1 MKDTKYFYEEYWKER
16 EKTHRL
22 YVLPEMWVPPRIT
35 IAALMIIESIKSD
48 KMRDGKRAILDVGC
62 GEGILGK
69 TLRESGK
76 QGTFRNEL
84 ILVGVDISD
93 TALRHATKYYDKLFR
108 ANIEL
113 DEWTASL
120 GGEMFDYV
128 VCLEILEHLFEP
140 KAVLQQIRKVMKP
153 NAYLIASFPNIAFW
167 RYRLDLLRGKV
178 PRGYT
183 LYHPA
188 EHIQNF
194 TLNSFRQLLLDAGF
208 RVVELEGQRIYPKF
222 LRPRRLFD
230 PILRRFLSLF
240 GYQIVIKAQVSEEA
254 VDKENSV

>member
-1 MKDTKYFYEEYWKER
+1 MKDTKDFYEEYWKER
-16 EKTHRL
+16 ENTQRL
-22 YVLPEMWVPPRIT
+22 HVLPEMWVPHRIT
-35 IAALMIIESIKSD
+35 IAALMLLESIKSD
-48 KMRDGKRAILDVGC
+48 EMRSGKRAILDVGC

-69 TLRESGK
+69 TLRESSK

-93 TALRHATKYYDKLFR
+93 TALRHAMKYYDKVFR

-113 DEWTASL
+113 DEWTDSL
-120 GGEMFDYV
+120 GGEMFDCV
-128 VCLEILEHLFEP
+128 ICLEILEHLFEP
-140 KAVLQQIRKVMKP
+140 KAVLQQIRRVMKP
-153 NAYLIASFPNIAFW
+153 DAYLIASFPNIAFW
-167 RYRLDLLRGKV
+167 KYRLDLLRGKL
-178 PRGYT
+178 PKGYT

-194 TLNSFRQLLLDAGF
+194 TLDSFRQLLRDTDF
-208 RVVELEGQRIYPKF
+208 QVVELEGQRIYPKF

-240 GYQIVIKAQVSEEA
+240 GYQIVIKAQVGEA
-254 VDKENSV
+254 DRGGF